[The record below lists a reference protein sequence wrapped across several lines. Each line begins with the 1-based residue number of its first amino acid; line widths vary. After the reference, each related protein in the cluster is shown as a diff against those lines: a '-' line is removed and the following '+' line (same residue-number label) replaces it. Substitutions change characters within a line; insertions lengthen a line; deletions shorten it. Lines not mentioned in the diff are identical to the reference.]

1 MPDFPMPPW
10 PRHGKIFEKTMIARG
25 KWVDE
30 QRHARPVPF
39 KIYYPA
45 PQELTAGEQRPV
57 IIWSHGLGG
66 TRDGAGFISRYL
78 AQFGYVIV
86 HIQHHGTDSYLW
98 EGKAG
103 HPWDNI
109 RAAKI
114 PRKMALQ
121 RYQDVPFAL
130 KALRQGIEIA
140 PEIHAMMNF
149 DTLGM
154 SGHSFGAGTT
164 QIMAGQSL
172 GRGRR
177 LYHFKHDD
185 FKAGILYS
193 PIPSFNRQDDA
204 TRIYGQ
210 IDIPLL
216 HMTGTEDYSPVDNT
230 DYKTRLE
237 IFETVNQA
245 AQHLFILEDG
255 DHMIYSGS
263 RGQLENN
270 ANRERHEE
278 LIMLASLAFWDA
290 YLMHDQAALKWL
302 SHGGFADYLGQD
314 GQYQYKDQ
322 G

>member
-1 MPDFPMPPW
+1 MPDFPTPPW
-10 PRHGKIFEKTMIARG
+10 SRHGKTYEKTLIARG
-25 KWVDE
+25 KWIDQNRTE
-30 QRHARPVPF
+30 RPVPF

-45 PQELTAGEQRPV
+45 PQDVTAGEKLPV

-78 AQFGYVIV
+78 AHFGYIIV

-121 RYQDVPFAL
+121 RYQDVPYAL
-130 KALRQGIEIA
+130 KCLKNGTDIA
-140 PEIHAMMNF
+140 PEILDIM
-149 DTLGM
+149 DLSTIGM

-193 PIPSFNRQDDA
+193 PIPSFNRQDA
-204 TRIYGQ
+204 AETIYGH
-210 IDIPLL
+210 IDIPLM
-216 HMTGTEDYSPVDNT
+216 HMTGTEDYSPVDKT

-237 IFETVNQA
+237 IFEHVDKA

-263 RGQLENN
+263 RGQLADNV
-270 ANRERHEE
+270 NRERHEE
-278 LIMLASLAFWDA
+278 LILIASLAFWDA
-290 YLMHDQAALKWL
+290 HLHHDQAAIEWL
-302 SHGGFADYLGQD
+302 TEGGFSAYLGKD
-314 GQYQYKDQ
+314 GHYQYKSN
-322 G
+322 